1 MDRELARLV
10 ETRLDQD
17 PGMDVAPGLL
27 VLAALE
33 SGESLES
40 ALGGESSTDEG
51 DGDAS
56 DVSSPVGAYLTSIV
70 VEGFRGIG
78 PRAELPI
85 EPGPGLTLVVGPNGC
100 GKSSFA
106 EGLEM
111 LLTGSNRRWEDR
123 SAVWSEGWRN
133 LHHAESVHIEAH
145 LMVEGT
151 TGETVVERRWGS
163 DDELSDGAAT
173 AQTIGQPRGDL
184 SILGW
189 GDALVSLRPF
199 LSYNELGTTLEAGP
213 TTLYDSVSRVLGLDA
228 LVDAREVLRQAR
240 LGRQQALRAAD
251 DVRGELIEAVG
262 ILDDPRAVQ
271 CLEALQ
277 SDDWGL
283 DVVERMLEGA
293 ASPDAEGDLGMLRQ
307 LAALEAP
314 DGGAVLLVIE
324 QLREAQQA
332 YAATEGTDAGRALQ
346 LAELLESAL
355 RFHDHADETA
365 CPVCGAGTLDSAW
378 RERAERQIEALR
390 EEAAEASDAR
400 DRMAAATRAA
410 QDFMQPAPGA
420 LKDAGRVGI
429 GTGALQAAWDAWLTP
444 PDEADADAL
453 ADHIESALDPV
464 LEAASDVRERAGA
477 ELERREDAWRPVAQ
491 RLREW
496 LPPARRAQKGS
507 EQVGELEVAE
517 DWMQRTMD
525 DLRAERFAPLAEQ
538 SSAIWSR
545 LRQGSSVDVTSFALA
560 GRGNRRRLAVD
571 VTVDGED
578 GVALGVMSQGELN
591 SLALSLFLPRAT
603 LSASP
608 FRFVVIDD
616 PVQSMD
622 PAKVDGLARVLDE
635 VARERQVIVFTHDD
649 RLPEAVRRL
658 GIRAAHLQVA
668 RGGMSVVEVRAVSD
682 PVGRY
687 LDDARALVLTPDLP
701 AEVASRVVPVFCRNA
716 LEAACMEVVRRR
728 GIGSGEPHR
737 EVEASLERAQSLV
750 EKASLLL
757 FDDAARTGD
766 VGKNVNARF
775 GRRAG
780 DAFFECNRGSHEGVS
795 IGRLRA
801 LIDDCEALAA
811 DFRSVK

>member
-10 ETRLDQD
+10 ETTLDQD

-33 SGESLES
+33 SAESLES
-40 ALGGESSTDEG
+40 VLGGASSTGAREG
-51 DGDAS
+51 DTSDAP
-56 DVSSPVGAYLTSIV
+56 SPVGAYLTSVAI
-70 VEGFRGIG
+70 EGFRGIG

-123 SAVWSEGWRN
+123 SAIWSEGWRN
-133 LHHAESVHIEAH
+133 LHHQESVRVEAR
-145 LMVEGT
+145 LTVEGT

-163 DDELSDGAAT
+163 DDQLPDGVPT
-173 AQTIGQPRGDL
+173 AQTIGQPRGDI
-184 SILGW
+184 SMLGW
-189 GDALVSLRPF
+189 GDALVSFRPF
-199 LSYNELGTTLEAGP
+199 LSYNELGTTLEARP
-213 TTLYDSVSRVLGLDA
+213 TALYDSVSRVLGLDA
-228 LVDAREVLRQAR
+228 LVDARAALRQAR
-240 LGRQQALRAAD
+240 LNRQQAFRAAD
-251 DVRGELIEAVG
+251 DARGELIEAVG
-262 ILDDPRAVQ
+262 GLDDPRAGQ

-277 SDDWGL
+277 SDGWGL
-283 DVVERMLEGA
+283 GVVERTLEGA
-293 ASPDAEGDLGMLRQ
+293 TSPDAEGDLATLRQ
-307 LAALEAP
+307 LAALEGP
-314 DGGAVLLVIE
+314 DEGAVLLVIE
-324 QLREAQQA
+324 QLREAQQS
-332 YAATEGTDAGRALQ
+332 YNATEGTDAGRALQ
-346 LAELLESAL
+346 RAELLDSAL
-355 RFHDHADETA
+355 GVHDHADGMA
-365 CPVCGAGTLDSAW
+365 CPVCGAGTLDAGW
-378 RERAERQIEALR
+378 RERAEREVKALR
-390 EEAAEASDAR
+390 EEATEAVAAR
-400 DRMAAATRAA
+400 DAVAVAGRAGR
-410 QDFMQPAPGA
+410 DLMQPAPGA
-420 LKDAGRVGI
+420 LKDADRVGI
-429 GTGALQAAWDAWLTP
+429 ETGALEAAWDAWLTP
-444 PDEADADAL
+444 PDDADADAL
-453 ADHIESALDPV
+453 ADHIESALGPLQV
-464 LEAASDVRERAGA
+464 AVSDARDRAGT

-496 LPPARRAQKGS
+496 LPAALRAHDGS
-507 EQVGELEVAE
+507 RQVGDLEVAE

-525 DLRAERFAPLAEQ
+525 DLRAERFAPLAER

-545 LRQGSSVDVTSFALA
+545 LRQGSSVDVTRFGLA
-560 GRGNRRRLAVD
+560 GSGNRRRLAVD
-571 VTVDGED
+571 VTIDGED
-578 GVALGVMSQGELN
+578 GVALGVMSQGELS

-603 LSASP
+603 LPASP

-622 PAKVDGLARVLDE
+622 PAKVDGLARVLDD

-658 GIRAAHLQVA
+658 GIPAAHLQVA
-668 RGGMSVVEVRAVSD
+668 RRGMSVVEVRAVSD

-687 LDDARALVLTPDLP
+687 LDDARALALTSDLP
-701 AEVASRVVPVFCRNA
+701 EEVASRVVPVFCRNA

-728 GIGSGEPHR
+728 RIGRGVPHR
-737 EVEASLERAQSLV
+737 EVETSLEQAQSLV
-750 EKASLLL
+750 DKAGLLL
-757 FDDAARTGD
+757 FDEPGRARE
-766 VGKNVNARF
+766 VGNTVNNRF

-811 DFRSVK
+811 DFRSVR

>member
-10 ETRLDQD
+10 ETKLDQD

-40 ALGGESSTDEG
+40 ALRGESSTDEG
-51 DGDAS
+51 VGGAS
-56 DVSSPVGAYLTSIV
+56 DVSSPAGAYLTSIV
-70 VEGFRGIG
+70 IEGFRGIG

-111 LLTGSNRRWEDR
+111 LLTGSNHRWEDR
-123 SAVWSEGWRN
+123 SAIWSEGWRN

-151 TGETVVERRWGS
+151 TGETVVERRWGL
-163 DDELSDGAAT
+163 DDELPDGAAA
-173 AQTIGQPRGDL
+173 AQTIGRPRGDL

-189 GDALVSLRPF
+189 GDALVSFRPF
-199 LSYNELGTTLEAGP
+199 LSYNELGTTLEARP

-228 LVDAREVLRQAR
+228 LVDARGVLRQAR
-240 LGRQQALRAAD
+240 LGRQQAFRAAD
-251 DVRGELIEAVG
+251 EVRGELIEAVG
-262 ILDDPRAVQ
+262 VLDDPRAGR

-283 DVVERMLEGA
+283 DVVERTLEGA
-293 ASPDAEGDLGMLRQ
+293 ASPEAEGDLGTLRQ

-314 DGGAVLLVIE
+314 DEGAALVVIE

-332 YAATEGTDAGRALQ
+332 YDATEGTDAGRALRR
-346 LAELLESAL
+346 AELLESAL
-355 RFHDHADETA
+355 QFHDHTGETA
-365 CPVCGAGTLDSAW
+365 CPVCAAGTLDTAW
-378 RERAERQIEALR
+378 RERAEREVEAL
-390 EEAAEASDAR
+390 EKEAAEASGAR
-400 DRMAAATRAA
+400 DHISAATRAA
-410 QDFMQPAPGA
+410 RDFMQPAPGA
-420 LKDAGRVGI
+420 LKGADRVGI
-429 GTGALQAAWDAWLTP
+429 ETGSLEAAWDAWLTP
-444 PDEADADAL
+444 PHDADAHAL
-453 ADHIESALDPV
+453 ADHIESALGSV
-464 LEAASDVRERAGA
+464 QEAVSDARDRAGT

-496 LPPARRAQKGS
+496 LPEARRAQTGS
-507 EQVGELEVAE
+507 AQVGELQVAE
-517 DWMQRTMD
+517 EWMQRTMD

-545 LRQGSSVDVTSFALA
+545 LRQGSSVDVTRFGLA
-560 GRGNRRRLAVD
+560 GSGNRRRLAVD
-571 VTVDGED
+571 VTVDGEA
-578 GVALGVMSQGELN
+578 GAALGVMSQGELN

-603 LSASP
+603 LPASP

-635 VARERQVIVFTHDD
+635 VATDRQVIVFTHDD

-658 GIRAAHLQVA
+658 GIPAAHLQVA
-668 RGGMSVVEVRAVSD
+668 RRGMSVVEVRAVSD

-687 LDDARALVLTPDLP
+687 LDDARALALTPDVP
-701 AEVASRVVPVFCRNA
+701 EDVASRVVPVFCRNA

-728 GIGSGEPHR
+728 RIRRGVPHR
-737 EVEASLERAQSLV
+737 EVEESLERAQSLV

-757 FDDAARTGD
+757 FDDAARPGD
-766 VGKNVNARF
+766 VGSNVNTRF

-795 IGRLRA
+795 VGRLRA